1 MTLPWAGRLTANR
14 CSSVP
19 HETASPISTGF
30 LPLRSKADFL
40 QNCRFP
46 WHNKVRFRQMVRGL
60 PTSRLRSGNRRGR
73 GIAAGR
79 RLQKIPRDNSNDF
92 NPMWVGDKIYFLS
105 DRDGP
110 VSLFSYDMHAKE
122 VKKELENRGLDLKSA
137 SAGPDAIV
145 YEQFGSLHL
154 YDLKS

>member
-1 MTLPWAGRLTANR
+1 MTLPWVGRLTANR

-30 LPLRSKADFL
+30 LLLQSMADSL
-40 QNCRFP
+40 PNCRFP

-73 GIAAGR
+73 GIAVGR
-79 RLQKIPRDNSNDF
+79 RLQSGSPPYPVDESRRFLDNSNDF

-110 VSLFSYDMHAKE
+110 VTLFSYDMRSKE
-122 VKKELENRGLDLKSA
+122 AKKELENRGLDLKSA
-137 SAGPDAIV
+137 SAAP
-145 YEQFGSLHL
+145 Y
-154 YDLKS
+154 